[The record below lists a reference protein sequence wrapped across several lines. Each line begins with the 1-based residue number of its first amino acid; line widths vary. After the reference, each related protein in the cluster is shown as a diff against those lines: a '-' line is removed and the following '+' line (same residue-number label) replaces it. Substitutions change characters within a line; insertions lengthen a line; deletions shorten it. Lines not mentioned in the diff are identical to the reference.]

1 MARGYY
7 RRRYTNRY
15 YGGYKKKN
23 WSSNIITSQT
33 TITFPASTNYGGGSA
48 ICLNPIQSVS
58 TVSQP
63 FTVKN
68 IKLSVSCVASEVA
81 ISSALDNIIVAIVY
95 VPQGY
100 AVTYNTLS
108 EHQNGLWLLSIL
120 IIQLLSSSL
129 LLMVVNINHLLFL
142 LDLQES
148 YRLVTLFSYV
158 YLELIQR
165 QLLLLLQLD
174 SWLSGGHVL
183 INLLL
188 FIVLV

>member
-33 TITFPASTNYGGGSA
+33 TLTFPASSTYGAGSA
-48 ICLNPIQSVS
+48 LCLNPSQSVS

-68 IKLSVSCVASEVA
+68 IKLSVSCVATETAVSN
-81 ISSALDNIIVAIVY
+81 ALDNVIVAIVY

-100 AVTYNTLS
+100 TVTYNTLS
-108 EHQNGLWLLSIL
+108 EHPEWFMAVKYLDNPTIEQQSSNSGSQYKPFTVSTRLARKLQTGDSV
-120 IIQLLSSSL
+120 QLCVFGTNTETTVSSVSVRF
-129 LLMVVNINHLLFL
+129 MAQWWTCAN
-142 LDLQES
+142 
-148 YRLVTLFSYV
+148 
-158 YLELIQR
+158 
-165 QLLLLLQLD
+165 
-174 SWLSGGHVL
+174 
-183 INLLL
+183 
-188 FIVLV
+188 